1 MAAVYRD
8 LLTDDSEVGHS
19 HADCGKVQDPYSLR
33 CQPQVMGACL
43 TQIRQAAEVLAV
55 EANAVSDN
63 PLVFAA
69 EGDVISGGNFHAEP
83 VAMAADNLALALAE
97 IGALSERRI
106 SLMMDKHMSQLPPF
120 LVNNGGVNSG
130 FMIAQVTAAA
140 LASDNKAL
148 AHPASVDSLPTSAN
162 QEDHVSMA
170 PNAGKRLWP
179 MAENVRDILAIE
191 WLGACQGLDFREG
204 LKTSPAGARAPAAA
218 PEGGAL
224 REGPLLRARHRTGQ
238 RADRRTQ
245 PERAHA
251 GGPVA
256 QSVTQH
262 WPARVGPPA
271 AAACS
276 ARRGRAGG
284 ARPCPRHSHHME
296 TSMQEVQSSELK
308 RGLSARH
315 IRFIALGSAIG
326 TGLFYGSAKA
336 IQAAGPSVLIAYLI
350 AGAAVY
356 MVMRALGE
364 MAVHNPVAG
373 SFGQY
378 ASQSLGPLAGF
389 ITGWTYTFEMI
400 IVCLAD
406 VTAFGL
412 YMGFWYPDVPQWIW
426 VLAIVLLIGGLNLCT
441 VKLFGELEFWLSLLK
456 VAAIVAM
463 IAGGLGIMLFGIGLS
478 ADAPA
483 TGVHNLWQN
492 GGFMPNG
499 IGGLIASL
507 AVVVF
512 AFGGIEII
520 GITAGEA
527 RTRAAPSRAPST
539 LCPCASCCSTC

>member
-1 MAAVYRD
+1 
-8 LLTDDSEVGHS
+8 
-19 HADCGKVQDPYSLR
+19 
-33 CQPQVMGACL
+33 
-43 TQIRQAAEVLAV
+43 
-55 EANAVSDN
+55 
-63 PLVFAA
+63 
-69 EGDVISGGNFHAEP
+69 
-83 VAMAADNLALALAE
+83 
-97 IGALSERRI
+97 
-106 SLMMDKHMSQLPPF
+106 
-120 LVNNGGVNSG
+120 
-130 FMIAQVTAAA
+130 
-140 LASDNKAL
+140 
-148 AHPASVDSLPTSAN
+148 
-162 QEDHVSMA
+162 
-170 PNAGKRLWP
+170 
-179 MAENVRDILAIE
+179 
-191 WLGACQGLDFREG
+191 
-204 LKTSPAGARAPAAA
+204 
-218 PEGGAL
+218 
-224 REGPLLRARHRTGQ
+224 
-238 RADRRTQ
+238 
-245 PERAHA
+245 
-251 GGPVA
+251 
-256 QSVTQH
+256 
-262 WPARVGPPA
+262 
-271 AAACS
+271 
-276 ARRGRAGG
+276 
-284 ARPCPRHSHHME
+284 
-296 TSMQEVQSSELK
+296 MQEVQSSELK

-483 TGVHNLWQN
+483 TGVHNLWQH

-527 RTRAAPSRAPST
+527 RTRRTIPRAINAVPLRILLFYVLTLFVLMAIFPGRRSAARAALRADLRPAGHPVRRHHPEHRGDIGRR
-539 LCPCASCCSTC
+539 LCHQQRHLRRRPHALRHGAAGPGAAASPPCAAACRG